1 MSIDYQLVILDDMDW
16 GYKDYSLSEVFRGI
30 SWYYGITKPLEG
42 MLVVDI
48 ERTWPSTALE
58 RMKEE
63 DGLVWDNVYVRAMP
77 SAELT
82 PIEDYK

>member
-16 GYKDYSLSEVFRGI
+16 GYKDYSLVEVLQNI
-30 SWYYGITKPLEG
+30 CWYYEITNALTG
-42 MLVVDI
+42 MVAVDI
-48 ERTWPSTALE
+48 GNTWPTTALE
-58 RMKEE
+58 WMEE